1 MDLEEYK
8 KRMNAIRKT
17 YVDTVQQIDDELAEK
32 TRRYWIEEDKL
43 REERDKHPQGSEE
56 WNKAVRA
63 SQALEEE
70 WLKLNVK
77 STEAR
82 KAALD
87 AEDLAMDKFANELFR
102 MEQKGFVA

>member
-8 KRMNAIRKT
+8 KRMDAIRKT
-17 YVDTVQQIDDELAEK
+17 YVDTIQKIDDELTEK
-32 TRRYWIEEDKL
+32 TRRYWIEEDRL

-63 SQALEEE
+63 SQALEDE
-70 WLKLNVK
+70 WQKLNAR

-87 AEDLAMDKFANELFR
+87 AEDLAIDKFANELLR
-102 MEQKGFVA
+102 MDQKGFVA